1 MWQQCGEE
9 YGGVANIGIRMF
21 QNILAWGLVIK
32 RQRKKLRGKKKK
44 WNNISLSI
52 IYSKEISDH

>member
-9 YGGVANIGIRMF
+9 CGGVANIGIRMF
-21 QNILAWGLVIK
+21 QNILAWGLVTK
-32 RQRKKLRGKKKK
+32 RQRKKLREKKK